1 MTQVAPIIIYILKLK
16 MLRPGEFG
24 VLAQP
29 KSCTQDFDL
38 CQTQELLAT
47 RLPCSEMGPP
57 VGVNI
62 LLLDMLPTR
71 DLDSEINLYF
81 LHWEI
86 KLLVSENTRVGL
98 SALTG

>member
-1 MTQVAPIIIYILKLK
+1 
-16 MLRPGEFG
+16 MLRSGEFWA
-24 VLAQP
+24 LAQP

-62 LLLDMLPTR
+62 LLLAMLLTR
-71 DLDSEINLYF
+71 DLDSEIEFIF
-81 LHWEI
+81 LTLRN
-86 KLLVSENTRVGL
+86 KTASE
-98 SALTG
+98 